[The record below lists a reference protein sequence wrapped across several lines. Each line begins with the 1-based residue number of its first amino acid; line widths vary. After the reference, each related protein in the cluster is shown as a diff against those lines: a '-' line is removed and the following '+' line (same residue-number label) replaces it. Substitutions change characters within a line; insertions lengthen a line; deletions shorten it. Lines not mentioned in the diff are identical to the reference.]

1 MNIIN
6 LQEIIE
12 LVKKTDQG
20 ADFLAN
26 NSDYD
31 AIITTIHPSEI
42 RRMIKEYSGLFP
54 FKKMQEGEEFNIIA
68 ITLISRRLLRRGY
81 PKFKIYMKDTEQTED
96 SKDHTDKILRIIT
109 SE

>member
-1 MNIIN
+1 MNTIN
-6 LQEIIE
+6 LKEAIE

-26 NSDYD
+26 NPDYD
-31 AIITTIHPSEI
+31 AIITTIHPPEI

-54 FKKMQEGEEFNIIA
+54 FKKIQEGEEFNVIA
-68 ITLISRRLLRRGY
+68 ISLISRKLLRRGY
-81 PKFKIYMKDTEQTED
+81 PKFKIYMKDTEQTENSRD
-96 SKDHTDKILRIIT
+96 YPDKILRIIT